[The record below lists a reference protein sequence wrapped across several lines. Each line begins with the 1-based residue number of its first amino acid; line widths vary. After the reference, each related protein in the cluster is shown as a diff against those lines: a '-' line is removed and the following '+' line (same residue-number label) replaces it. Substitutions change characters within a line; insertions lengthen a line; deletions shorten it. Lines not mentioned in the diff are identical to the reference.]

1 MEAKT
6 RLTALAEAAS
16 LAGLP
21 AATEKQVD
29 YIVALM
35 ARRELSVKLFAN
47 QTMLT
52 KRGASN
58 YIDSIPSMNRGII

>member
-1 MEAKT
+1 MEIKT

-29 YIVALM
+29 FIAALM
-35 ARRELSVKLFAN
+35 ARKNISIGYVATSE
-47 QTMLT
+47 MLT
-52 KRGASN
+52 RRGASN
-58 YIDSIPSMNRGII
+58 VIDSLKVIQAGAC